1 MSIGSNATILPVT
14 ICDHVAIGAGSVV
27 ARDIVK
33 PDIYLG
39 SPGRWVQDFG
49 ELEFVADLAKS
60 IAD

>member
-1 MSIGSNATILPVT
+1 MT